1 MTVPETITETAAE
14 TVTGRRRVWPA
25 EYYSSATPEA
35 LVPPWTAYG
44 CGGAAALVILLLF
57 AGGSYV
63 AGGGFVDF
71 MDLAVGM
78 SVSEMK
84 GKYTA
89 DVPADRKKSLDRE
102 IELLRKN
109 LRDETVSVQ
118 SLQPFLQALAKTTGD
133 DKVTTAE
140 AAKLE
145 EIAKKANA
153 TAKHR

>member
-1 MTVPETITETAAE
+1 MTAPETTTE
-14 TVTGRRRVWPA
+14 RRVVWPA
-25 EYYSSATPEA
+25 DYYSSASPEA
-35 LVPPWTAYG
+35 VVPRWAAYG

-63 AGGGFVDF
+63 AGGGFVDL

-89 DVPADRKKSLDRE
+89 DVPADRKKSLDHE

-109 LRDETVSVQ
+109 LRDQTVSVQ
-118 SLQPFLQALAKTTGD
+118 SLQPFLQALAKTTAD
-133 DKVTTAE
+133 DKVTAAE